1 MSVQAIPS
9 YYYGVNSTASIP
21 QKAGVVNLQHAS
33 NSCGRGHIDVNAPN
47 FMGLEKDTVEISADE
62 KIKKN
67 SKSEKSGMSTGAK
80 WGIGL
85 GLTAL
90 GCIGARFGL
99 QKLAQR
105 GFKNIQVT
113 NFTEKVIFKKAETK
127 EEALKFI
134 KETLKISNVDE
145 KFTLEE
151 LNYINRSLTDVIN
164 AQKGKCALPKSI
176 TAMDKEMEKI
186 AGDDAA
192 AATIV
197 NVFSK
202 QFGNLEINRSFFEA
216 KRLDSLLKDCYFHK
230 DGTQILKPEQL
241 YKLGKDIYYKPVG
254 EYSKLLEKYYSQPT
268 NLCLEEKLKLLESYT
283 TFQNN
288 ITNLKNGITI
298 GEKGCKITSQ
308 HKTLQLLLQQDRIV
322 HHEMGHL
329 QELYMK
335 ENNITSN
342 PFKYL
347 INIYRNK
354 LNVLPT
360 KTHSEF
366 IKDKKIQEIAGKVSE
381 YAKTD
386 EREFIA
392 EVYSGL
398 ITGRNFS
405 DDVISLYKKY
415 GGPVL

>member
-1 MSVQAIPS
+1 M
-9 YYYGVNSTASIP
+9 TIP
-21 QKAGVVNLQHAS
+21 QVNGYGNFINPYLAYLNPQMNNWNNYGYSTHTF
-33 NSCGRGHIDVNAPN
+33 RGAESQPVMQQP
-47 FMGLEKDTVEISADE
+47 LKQDTVQISAE
-62 KIKKN
+62 KEIKTNK
-67 SKSEKSGMSTGAK
+67 KEGLSTGAK
-80 WGIGL
+80 WAIGIGA
-85 GLTAL
+85 TAL

-105 GFKNIQVT
+105 GFKNIQIT

-127 EEALKFI
+127 EEALKFM

-192 AATIV
+192 AAI
-197 NVFSK
+197 NGAVFNK
-202 QFGNLEINRSFFEA
+202 QFGNLEINRSFFET

-230 DGTQILKPEQL
+230 DGAQILKPEQI

-254 EYSKLLEKYYSQPT
+254 EYSKLLEKYYSQPS

-298 GEKGCKITSQ
+298 GEKGCNITSQ
-308 HKTLQLLLQQDRIV
+308 GKILQILLQQDRIIY
-322 HHEMGHL
+322 HEMGHL
-329 QELYMK
+329 QDLLKMK
-335 ENNITSN
+335 NDITSK
-342 PFKYL
+342 PLKYL
-347 INIYRNK
+347 INSIRDK
-354 LNVLPT
+354 LNILPT
-360 KTHSEF
+360 KGHSDF
-366 IKDKKIQEIAGKVSE
+366 KKDKKIQEIAGKVSE
-381 YAKTD
+381 YAKTN

-398 ITGRNFS
+398 VSGRSFS
-405 DDVISLYKKY
+405 DDVLALYEKY
-415 GGPVL
+415 CGPTLT